1 MTSQEEKY
9 WDQLEDYF
17 YNRLTAEEV
26 TEFESWLNT
35 NYDAQQT
42 LDGFKALQKK
52 FPNEDDK
59 KAFFQKQSNTT
70 LSKLNIGKKKPIYLY
85 IAASLTAIVAVVA
98 WFVLDKTNLSAET
111 LLAQYSEEHYS
122 APFITRDEVSSPNW
136 VSLYNNKEHA
146 QVIKILNGKTDLEIK
161 EAFYLSLSYFYTN
174 QFSVAIDLLQPIAN
188 SENIFN
194 EQARWYMSLAYLN
207 MVNKNEAKKLL
218 IRINKTKG
226 YKYKEAEKLLQSM

>member
-98 WFVLDKTNLSAET
+98 WFVLYKTNLSAET

-122 APFITRDEVSSPNW
+122 APFITRDEVASLGW
-136 VSLYNNKEHA
+136 VTVYNDKKHA
-146 QVIKILNGKTDLEIK
+146 EVIKILNGKTDLEIK
-161 EAFYLSLSYFYTN
+161 EEFYLSLSYFYTN

-194 EQARWYMSLAYLN
+194 QQARWYMCLAYLN
-207 MVNKNEAKKLL
+207 MDNKNEAKKLL
-218 IRINKTKG
+218 IIINKTKG